1 MFVRVSSD
9 FVPLFLKFRT
19 TSSVALAN
27 KSSDR
32 LEARDAEGKQKQKM
46 MSEIYYTLWDKNFV
60 TSKESKAI
68 KFFQMEWTGLAPH

>member
-9 FVPLFLKFRT
+9 FVHLFLKFRT

-32 LEARDAEGKQKQKM
+32 LEARDAE
-46 MSEIYYTLWDKNFV
+46 DKKKCCMKSFV
-60 TSKESKAI
+60 PFGEKIDTIPNILSFSKEN
-68 KFFQMEWTGLAPH
+68 GLDWHPISPTQF